1 MFRTLAQE
9 EYMRIWHRQVARALA
24 VLLAVVAPVFPA
36 FCQEVGNGGAAVS
49 PSGFFDQYFARVD
62 ATQAAQPHWI
72 TPVAT
77 ATPRLEEEYR
87 ADIFWQTNSSGVTS
101 ENYGGTK
108 GLELIPFRRV
118 EVILSNP
125 PYLVHNNPSVRDGFG
140 DFQFL
145 IKYRLLSSNE
155 EHSNYILTAFLAVS
169 LPTGSYS
176 NGALHAIIT
185 PAIAYGK
192 GFGHADVQGT
202 FGVGLPVADTNLIGR
217 TYSWNNALQYRLLR
231 RIWPEVEFNSTFY
244 QQGKNDGQKQV
255 FVTPGLIV
263 GRLHLWKRLN
273 LSVGGGFQIAATR
286 FHVNNHNGIFT
297 VRFPF

>member
-1 MFRTLAQE
+1 
-9 EYMRIWHRQVARALA
+9 MRIWHCRVASTLV
-24 VLLAVVAPVFPA
+24 VLLAVAASVFPA
-36 FCQEVGNGGAAVS
+36 FCQETGNGSATAG
-49 PSGFFDQYFARVD
+49 PSSFLDKYFARVD
-62 ATQAAQPHWI
+62 ATQAEQPHWI
-72 TPVAT
+72 TPIAT
-77 ATPRLEEEYR
+77 ATPRLEEEFR
-87 ADIFWQTNSSGVTS
+87 ADLLWQTNNSNVTS

-118 EVILSNP
+118 EIILSNP
-125 PYLVHNNPSVRDGFG
+125 PYLVHHNPSVQDGFG

-155 EHSNYILTAFLAVS
+155 EHHNYILTAFLAVS

-185 PAIAYGK
+185 PTIAYGK

-202 FGVGLPVADTNLIGR
+202 FGVGMPVADTNLIGR
-217 TYSWNNALQYRLLR
+217 TYTWNNVVQYRVLR

-255 FVTPGLIV
+255 FVTPGLMV
-263 GRLHLWKRLN
+263 GRIHLSKRLN
-273 LSVGGGFQIAATR
+273 LSVGGGFQIAATH
-286 FHVNNHNGIFT
+286 FHVNNHNAIFT